1 MLPMSGCI
9 DRPQSLELLMDSA
22 VIHSLTGMVVPLF
35 GMMLPIAIVALVV
48 YARGVS
54 SRQRYDMIARL
65 LEKGLPVPPELLESG
80 GNAFGFKSAKPSTLW
95 GPFTLVGLGIGLIV
109 YFLSSGGD
117 NWGLGAIPLA
127 VGLAQLLAWKLEQPK
142 AAGAQ
147 E

>member
-1 MLPMSGCI
+1 
-9 DRPQSLELLMDSA
+9 MDSA

-65 LEKGLPVPPELLESG
+65 VEKGLPVPPELLTPTGSG
-80 GNAFGFKSAKPSTLW
+80 LGSKAVKPSTLW
-95 GPFTLVGLGIGLIV
+95 GPFTLIGLGIGLSF
-109 YFLSSGGD
+109 FLLTSGGD
-117 NWGLGAIPLA
+117 NWGIGWGIGAIPLA
-127 VGLAQLLAWKLEQPK
+127 VGLAQLAAWKLEQPK
-142 AAGAQ
+142 ATPSSAQ